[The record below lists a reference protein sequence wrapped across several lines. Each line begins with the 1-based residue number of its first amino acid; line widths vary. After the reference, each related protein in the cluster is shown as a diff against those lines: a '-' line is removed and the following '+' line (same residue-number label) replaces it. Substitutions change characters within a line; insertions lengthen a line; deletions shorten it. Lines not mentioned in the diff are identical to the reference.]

1 MAEKY
6 LNMSVITINNCH
18 GLGETLDKV
27 VMEVLSEVMT
37 FSNNS
42 NHFNRAL
49 LHAKHYSECFT
60 YTFNLILMTTE
71 WNRYYYSFS
80 QLKKLGCTAVTCP
93 RSQSQSVNLN
103 PESMPLTVLLC
114 CLKTLADTRRTS
126 RSQACGRGR
135 GGGDSLR
142 RGKSKGKDPEV
153 VKDLV
158 FPKKRGHYD

>member
-80 QLKKLGCTAVTCP
+80 QLKKLGCTVVTCP
-93 RSQSQSVNLN
+93 RSQSQSVVELGLEPQQSGPGAQTLNLW
-103 PESMPLTVLLC
+103 
-114 CLKTLADTRRTS
+114 A
-126 RSQACGRGR
+126 
-135 GGGDSLR
+135 
-142 RGKSKGKDPEV
+142 
-153 VKDLV
+153 
-158 FPKKRGHYD
+158 